1 MFNNKL
7 KGSLTTV
14 FTLALAF
21 ISGYSAPSFATFD
34 VMDEDVEGGYYGSG
48 VTRPFRNAVEGTEVL
63 SAEDQAFLQSVQR
76 TRITERWYMRVL
88 VGHPRV
94 KLNKIDNNST
104 YPLDALQIALPNYTD
119 NLYQIGFAGGKV
131 WENWGVEMEALLSK
145 KLKYYANPMFVG
157 GVGAAS
163 ADITSYALLF
173 NVQYIIP
180 HWISLYPRRL
190 QIHLDAGA
198 GVALNNTNTTA
209 YDAFGGP
216 VESASAHQTP
226 VAGMLGI
233 GARYQITPSVLFDLT
248 YRFVSWGKTKY
259 GPVLGLQFQSN
270 ELTSTGLFVGMTYQV

>member
-7 KGSLTTV
+7 KGSLKAAYA
-14 FTLALAF
+14 LALAV
-21 ISGYSAPSFATFD
+21 ICGYSAPSFATFD
-34 VMDEDVEGGYYGSG
+34 VMDEDVEGGYYGNG
-48 VTRPFRNAVEGTEVL
+48 VTRPFRNAAEGTESL
-63 SAEDQAFLQSVQR
+63 SAEDLAFLSSVQR
-76 TRITERWYMRVL
+76 TRITERWYLRVL

-94 KLNKIDNNST
+94 KLNKLNNNST
-104 YPLDALQIALPNYTD
+104 YPLDALQIATPNFTD

-131 WENWGVEMEALLSK
+131 WENWGAEMEALLAK

-157 GVGAAS
+157 QDGS
-163 ADITSYALLF
+163 ALAELTSYAVLF

-180 HWISLYPRRL
+180 HFICIYPRRL

-209 YDAFGGP
+209 YDATGAP

-226 VAGMLGI
+226 AAGMLGI
-233 GARYQITPSVLFDLT
+233 GARYQVIPCLLFDMT

-270 ELTSTGLFVGMTYQV
+270 ELTSTGLWVGLTYQI